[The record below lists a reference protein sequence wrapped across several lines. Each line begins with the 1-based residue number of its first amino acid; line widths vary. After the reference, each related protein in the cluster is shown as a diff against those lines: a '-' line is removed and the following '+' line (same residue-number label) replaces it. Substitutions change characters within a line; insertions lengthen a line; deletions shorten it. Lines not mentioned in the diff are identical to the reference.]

1 MKYKKEETVR
11 LFAERFGYT
20 YTSADEIY
28 NDVCEFV
35 KERLISGDALF
46 IHGIGTLSVET
57 RPEKEM
63 FNFKEGKKTVFPPRA
78 VPKFTFSD
86 ALREKVADANK

>member
-1 MKYKKEETVR
+1 MLYKKNEAVR
-11 LFAERFGYT
+11 AFADRFGYT
-20 YTSADEIY
+20 YTSATEIY
-28 NDVCEFV
+28 DDVVEFV
-35 KERLISGDALF
+35 KETIISGETLSVY
-46 IHGIGTLSVET
+46 GLGTFSVET

>member
-46 IHGIGTLSVET
+46 IHGIGTFSVET

-63 FNFKEGKKTVFPPRA
+63 YSLKEKKKVVFPARSL
-78 VPKFTFSD
+78 PKFVFSES
-86 ALREKVADANK
+86 LREKVAEANK